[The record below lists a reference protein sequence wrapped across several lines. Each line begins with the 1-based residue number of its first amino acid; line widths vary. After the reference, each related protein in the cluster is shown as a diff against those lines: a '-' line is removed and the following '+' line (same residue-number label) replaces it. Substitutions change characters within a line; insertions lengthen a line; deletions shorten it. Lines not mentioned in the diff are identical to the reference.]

1 MKFFNSNEWA
11 LILVGSS
18 GFFRLASAKK
28 LVLAGMNLF
37 IVHCDR
43 RRGAM
48 VKINQSFNEIRSYG
62 TQFWS
67 CNMDGIE

>member
-1 MKFFNSNEWA
+1 
-11 LILVGSS
+11 
-18 GFFRLASAKK
+18 
-28 LVLAGMNLF
+28 MNLF
-37 IVHCDR
+37 IVHCD

-48 VKINQSFNEIRSYG
+48 VKINQSFNEISSYG